1 MNVQSKKIKNILIT
15 FYFKKNMIIKSKNN
29 KYLLIINLLK
39 IFQNESYFYV
49 QQNTQSNPSTLF

>member
-49 QQNTQSNPSTLF
+49 QNTQSNPSTLF